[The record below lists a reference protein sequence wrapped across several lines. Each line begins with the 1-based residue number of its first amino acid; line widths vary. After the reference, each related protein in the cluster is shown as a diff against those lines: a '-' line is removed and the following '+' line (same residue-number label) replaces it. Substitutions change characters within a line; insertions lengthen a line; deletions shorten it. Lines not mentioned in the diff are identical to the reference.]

1 MAFADHAALL
11 GTIGQDVEL
20 LALAVLDDLGDNGSA
35 LNNGS
40 ANLDRALLANGENL
54 IEGDFGISLSV
65 QLLDVNDV
73 ADLDAVLLATGF
85 DNCVH
90 VENLS

>member
-1 MAFADHAALL
+1 MTLADHAALL

-20 LALAVLDDLGDNGSA
+20 LALAVLDDLGHNGSA

-54 IEGDFGISLSV
+54 NEGDFAVVLSV
-65 QLLDVNDV
+65 QLLDLDDV
-73 ADLDAVLLATGF
+73 ADLNAVLLATGF
-85 DNCVH
+85 YDCVH
-90 VENLS
+90 SG

>member
-1 MAFADHAALL
+1 MTLADHAALL

-20 LALAVLDDLGDNGSA
+20 LALAGLDDLGNNGSA

-40 ANLDRALLANGENL
+40 ADLDSALLANGENL
-54 IEGDFGISLSV
+54 IEGDFAVVLSV
-65 QLLDVNDV
+65 QLLDVDDV
-73 ADLDAVLLATGF
+73 AALNAVLLATGF

-90 VENLS
+90 SG

>member
-40 ANLDRALLANGENL
+40 ANLNRALLANGENL

-73 ADLDAVLLATGF
+73 ADLDAVLLRF
-85 DNCVH
+85 
-90 VENLS
+90 